1 MEKNDITPKEPWRS
15 RQAVKPT
22 TATEETGSFILE
34 EGKGEKKKE
43 SKRRETGQ
51 EIEKSKE
58 SRVVKQYY
66 RARTQKPQNL
76 GQHLTLLLSTARI
89 TGNVTQRD

>member
-1 MEKNDITPKEPWRS
+1 MEKNEITSKQPWRS

-43 SKRRETGQ
+43 NKRRETGK

-58 SRVVKQYY
+58 YRVVEQ
-66 RARTQKPQNL
+66 
-76 GQHLTLLLSTARI
+76 
-89 TGNVTQRD
+89 